1 MPGLDGGGPFYPSDA
16 SHCKRQLGQADVLEP
31 ASGAATAQDL
41 TARRSDGRAAC
52 IGREQLAKAKVSGD
66 QLAVSVGD
74 RDA

>member
-1 MPGLDGGGPFYPSDA
+1 
-16 SHCKRQLGQADVLEP
+16 VLEP

-52 IGREQLAKAKVSGD
+52 TGREQLGKATVSRD